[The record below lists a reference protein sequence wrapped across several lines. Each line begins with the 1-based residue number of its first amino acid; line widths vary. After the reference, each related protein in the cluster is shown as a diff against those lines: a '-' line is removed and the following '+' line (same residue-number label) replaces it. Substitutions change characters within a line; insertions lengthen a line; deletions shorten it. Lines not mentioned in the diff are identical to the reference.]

1 MNRITFE
8 ELKTIVDYGDAYFID
23 DDGEIRNICAFYV
36 DADEQVWLAED
47 PANLERRR

>member
-23 DDGEIRNICAFYV
+23 DDGETRNIRAVYI
-36 DADEQVWLAED
+36 DGDGQVWLAED
-47 PANLERRR
+47 PANLEPRR

>member
-8 ELKTIVDYGDAYFID
+8 ELKMIVDYGDAYFID
-23 DDGEIRNICAFYV
+23 DDGEARNVRAFYV
-36 DADEQVWLAED
+36 DADGQVWLAED